1 MKIKKYN
8 VCFGKMDSGKRMKE
22 RKIKLRSEN
31 R

>member
-8 VCFGKMDSGKRMKE
+8 VCFGKMDSEKTMKE